1 MEEIAKN
8 FRYLYNCDFVRGGY
22 ITIPKEI
29 YSKEVYKD
37 LSNDAVLLYGI
48 LLDRFK
54 LSRSNN
60 YIDKYGRT
68 YVVASLERI
77 SEILKVSRGKAR
89 RTIRELEDIRLVKI
103 EKMEGYNSKRRL
115 FLGEF
120 FIEEEKEENHGGC
133 KKDTMEDTKFE
144 PSKVQN
150 IYPNKTYNNKTYNN
164 KYVKKDTIVNNCY
177 LEEFNFED

>member
-1 MEEIAKN
+1 MEEIARE
-8 FRYLYNCDFVRGGY
+8 FRYLYNCDLQRGGY

-29 YSKEVYKD
+29 YSEEAYKD

-89 RTIRELEDIRLVKI
+89 RTIRELEAMKLLKI
-103 EKMEGYNSKRRL
+103 EKMGGYNSKRRM

-120 FIEEEKEENHGGC
+120 FVDGDKEARH
-133 KKDTMEDTKFE
+133 KKDTMDGTNIA

-150 IYPNKTYNNKTYNN
+150 LYPNKTYNNKTYNN
-164 KYVKKDTIVNNCY
+164 KYVKKDIGVNSCY